1 MSSPTSS
8 AKPAAIAASLRLI
21 AEGEVDAA
29 AMVTATVGIGG
40 VAQAFADLANPEAHT
55 KIIVEPWR

>member
-1 MSSPTSS
+1 M
-8 AKPAAIAASLRLI
+8 RLI

-29 AMVTATVGIGG
+29 SLVTATVGVDG
-40 VAQAFADLANPEAHT
+40 VAQAFADLANPGAHT

>member
-1 MSSPTSS
+1 MLGYTPDEFES
-8 AKPAAIAASLRLI
+8 SLRLL

-29 AMVTATVGIGG
+29 AFVTGKVGLDG
-40 VAQAFADLANPEAHT
+40 VARAFDDLANPEEHT